1 MFCTEQL
8 VVPITGR
15 CLRNIL
21 SSLKFNL
28 PDEMIKAIKVIKVIR
43 VGSREAV
50 WVICVTKVLKASY
63 LELRV
68 QNMPSG
74 QVCCSE
80 QSMVGD

>member
-8 VVPITGR
+8 VVPIPGR

-28 PDEMIKAIKVIKVIR
+28 PDEMIKVIKVIKVIR

-50 WVICVTKVLKASY
+50 
-63 LELRV
+63 
-68 QNMPSG
+68 
-74 QVCCSE
+74 
-80 QSMVGD
+80 